1 LCYIWQ
7 VSDRRAFIWCSQDP
21 GFGVRLS
28 ASGTRTFV
36 VQRRVGGLLHPHS
49 TGAQHAQTH
58 QPSCRSCGASSLG
71 SIGRER
77 RISIG
82 RRGVFTVGAVPSW
95 RIEPGQ
101 SKTRSGRVL
110 PLSTQAVAILRALP
124 RLKANPYVF
133 SSRDGTSHTIHPE
146 ATWREVSR
154 AAGIHVTAHSMRR
167 TFTNIC
173 LKLGVE
179 MWKTEMLTSHVP
191 TTTTLLHYTDT
202 ADLRETCAPD
212 VQHVGNWI
220 EDQAKTAGH
229 AA

>member
-1 LCYIWQ
+1 M
-7 VSDRRAFIWCSQDP
+7 
-21 GFGVRLS
+21 
-28 ASGTRTFV
+28 
-36 VQRRVGGLLHPHS
+36 
-49 TGAQHAQTH
+49 
-58 QPSCRSCGASSLG
+58 
-71 SIGRER
+71 
-77 RISIG
+77 
-82 RRGVFTVGAVPSW
+82 PSW

-154 AAGIHVTAHSMRR
+154 AAGVHVTAHSMRR

-191 TTTTLLHYTDT
+191 TTTVLLHYTDPRISERLAHRT
-202 ADLRETCAPD
+202 SS
-212 VQHVGNWI
+212 V
-220 EDQAKTAGH
+220 
-229 AA
+229 